1 MTIPWEQSL
10 AEYALNLFRERAYP
24 PEVWQAVQLRVLDGV
39 ACALGA
45 LQEPSVVALR
55 EWVGRFGGR
64 GSAGVWG
71 DDSTASASAATLVNA
86 AAVRALDFNDV
97 YLGRE
102 GGHPSD
108 GLSAAW
114 AVAEAQGRAPT
125 DLLAALVV
133 GYQVHGILADSAN
146 LRDRGFDNVYYGAI
160 AAAVMA
166 GLLLDLEAPEL
177 AEAVRIVA
185 ASSVPLLKTRY
196 GHLTMWKGV
205 AAAFAAHLGVE
216 AAELAACG
224 VEGPSQVFTGR
235 HGVAES
241 VAASWNP
248 PPLDREEPYRVLQTR
263 LKPYPAQY
271 PLLTAV
277 EAAVRLHGEL
287 GQEAIEEVVVT
298 TFPYAYQIA
307 AQGAERW
314 HPQSRETADH
324 SLPYCVARALLD
336 GDLTVESFSPE
347 RLSDPAL
354 QGLLPK
360 LRIEVADDGG
370 EAYPPDTPVH
380 LTVRTGAGRRL
391 DVSIRGAQGS
401 PQRPLTVEDLRRK
414 FFQLTHWMGEAR
426 QQSLFEALMALPSAA
441 RLPRL
446 AK

>member
-1 MTIPWEQSL
+1 MTIPWELSL
-10 AEYALNLFRERAYP
+10 AEYALDLFRRRTYP
-24 PEVWQAVQLRVLDGV
+24 SEVWQAVQLRVLDSV

-45 LQEPSVVALR
+45 YREPSVVALR
-55 EWVGRFGGR
+55 EWVRRFGGR
-64 GSAGVWG
+64 GSAAVWG
-71 DDSTASASAATLVNA
+71 DGSTASASAATLVNA

-114 AVAEAQGRAPT
+114 AVAEAQGRSPME
-125 DLLAALVV
+125 LLAALVV
-133 GYQVHGILADSAN
+133 GYQVHGILADSAS
-146 LRDRGFDNVYYGAI
+146 LRERGFDNVYYGAI

-166 GLLLDLEAPEL
+166 GLLLDLQAREL
-177 AEAVRIVA
+177 AEAVRIAA
-185 ASSVPLLKTRY
+185 ASSVPLLVTRY

-205 AAAFAAHLGVE
+205 AAAFAAHHGVE

-224 VEGPSQVFTGR
+224 VQGPSQVFTGR
-235 HGVAES
+235 HGVVES
-241 VAASWNP
+241 VAGSWNP
-248 PPLDREEPYRVLQTR
+248 PFLDPDQPYRVLQTR
-263 LKPYPAQY
+263 LKRYPAQY
-271 PLLTAV
+271 PLLSAV
-277 EAAVRLHGEL
+277 EAAVRLHAEL
-287 GQEAIEEVVVT
+287 GNQAIEEAVVT

-336 GDLTVESFSPE
+336 GDLTVESFAPE

-354 QGLLPK
+354 QAVLAK
-360 LRIEVADDGG
+360 LRIEVADEGG

-380 LTVRTGAGRRL
+380 LFVRTSTGRRL
-391 DVSIRGAQGS
+391 EVAIRGAQGS
-401 PQRPLTVEDLRRK
+401 PQRPLTLEDLRQK
-414 FFQLTHWMGEAR
+414 FWQLTHWLGPAR
-426 QQSLFEALMALPSAA
+426 QQQLFEALRTLPSAP

-446 AK
+446 AP